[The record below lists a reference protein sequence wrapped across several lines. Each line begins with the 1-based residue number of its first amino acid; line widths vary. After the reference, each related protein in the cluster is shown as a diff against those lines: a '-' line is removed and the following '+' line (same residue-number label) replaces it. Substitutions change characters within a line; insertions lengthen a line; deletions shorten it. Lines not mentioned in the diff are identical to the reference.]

1 VLWNYDRRVLAVLAV
16 FVLGTIGELSPLSL
30 TCRDGDQPR
39 AFFFLIN
46 YVSPGAGGV
55 DLGFYLHTTFKS
67 SDQALQQGTGVK
79 EGDAR
84 AAIMIGPTLA
94 TNLLSTLLIGI
105 RAW

>member
-1 VLWNYDRRVLAVLAV
+1 MSRWRSA
-16 FVLGTIGELSPLSL
+16 TSI
-30 TCRDGDQPR
+30 
-39 AFFFLIN
+39 FFPN

-55 DLGFYLHTTFKS
+55 DLGFYLHTVFKS

-105 RAW
+105 QSW

>member
-1 VLWNYDRRVLAVLAV
+1 M
-16 FVLGTIGELSPLSL
+16 IGGSLRSSQSSSSELLVSSHLSL
-30 TCRDGDQPR
+30 SHV
-39 AFFFLIN
+39 AMAINHEFFFFLIN

-105 RAW
+105 QAW

>member
-1 VLWNYDRRVLAVLAV
+1 MLWNYDRRVLAVLAV

-39 AFFFLIN
+39 VFFFLIN

-105 RAW
+105 QAW